1 VTALVTASAAM
12 VDSLQANGLVP
23 VLVNRTTRATT
34 TINQVD
40 IGDVPDVQR
49 RRRGALIEART
60 TQAV

>member
-1 VTALVTASAAM
+1 M

-23 VLVNRTTRATT
+23 VLVNRTTKATT